1 MDSIFSNWIISF
13 LDKRRSPN
21 MRYKSD
27 PKTGMTAIKSQVT
40 LFSGGVF
47 RLTIAKI
54 VDTYKSP
61 MTATDSQC
69 GNHLLSQKKAA
80 KDAQSSKPINKILNP
95 YLDINRRNFRKVTA
109 SSFFLSTSIPILFTR
124 CNDQPTPFLT
134 NKKRVGQKSV
144 IR

>member
-1 MDSIFSNWIISF
+1 MDSIFFSWIISF

-40 LFSGGVF
+40 LFSGGVL
-47 RLTIAKI
+47 RLTIARI
-54 VDTYKSP
+54 VVTYKIP

-80 KDAQSSKPINKILNP
+80 KDSHSSKPINKILNP
-95 YLDINRRNFRKVTA
+95 YLDIKRRNFRKVTA
-109 SSFFLSTSIPILFTR
+109 SSFFFLLVYQFFLPDATTNQIPSRQT
-124 CNDQPTPFLT
+124 
-134 NKKRVGQKSV
+134 KRLK
-144 IR
+144 IRL